1 MIQEGGGKLRGK
13 VEKGILK
20 VAKGGKKGLERLTN
34 RHSEEDLEPSEW
46 TVGVAKHRVDP
57 EERTKDIRF
66 TSSTKPDTMPSEN
79 TLGTSSTRGTTQM
92 KHVAAADP
100 TPARDDSAT
109 GVVIFHESIYKIQVV
124 YWRQELFSL
133 PENGQLSLE
142 DGKTAAFKGIAGT
155 KLAFDL
161 NSIDVVKSSR
171 MGGLMHDAFTITPKE
186 TAGTVVKGKPYVF
199 TCFLEENRSTA
210 VKKIRSAIADA
221 RLVEEEKKFDGSR
234 VKTKEMEQEQS
245 PFVMEADPRLQQMQ
259 IIATKKIRGVSL
271 QDYYEVAWSEGVDC
285 DKSPMYQP
293 FLESMDKNN
302 VVVSPWET
310 AGGYKGEWCGG
321 TYASQRTVTFQFMKQ
336 TIGMTLVN
344 VKHTQRCQRVNDDRC
359 IVQMTLEMKGFP
371 YADCFVVH
379 VRHVATRVGEC
390 DLKIEIGM
398 HVQFLKSCLFEKK
411 IRTNTGA
418 ETAKAQ
424 QTLLN
429 RTVEGC
435 KGYAKVSSTTADSL
449 DDEDEDQV
457 ETKEMT
463 ESQNQASQKGSLK
476 LPEVIVTMLRTIL
489 MTLAVAFRTYLVP
502 YIPEQLIERVP
513 PRTVEEAVANSIQA
527 VDSLRVKSLE
537 SVSERRK
544 NDVLR
549 EIGLIEKSIER
560 IERIHAAGLN

>member
-155 KLAFDL
+155 KLVFDL

-186 TAGTVVKGKPYVF
+186 TADTVVKGKPYVF

-234 VKTKEMEQEQS
+234 VKTKEMEQT

-310 AGGYKGEWCGG
+310 AGGYKGEWCGE

-463 ESQNQASQKGSLK
+463 ESQNQASQKGSLVK
-476 LPEVIVTMLRTIL
+476 LPEVIITMLRTIL